1 MQNYLNLIYQNS
13 VIPTVNKP
21 PRVTRKTSTLIDHIL
36 TNSFVITN
44 FKTFIFK
51 IDISDHFP
59 ICFLQPTSR
68 PREGNEVTYMTKRVI
83 NNNAIKLFKQEL
95 YKTSWN
101 DFINNKNPN
110 DVYSYFSH
118 KLIVLYDKYFPKQNI
133 RIHKKIYKTLG

>member
-83 NNNAIKLFKQEL
+83 NNNAIKVFKQKL
-95 YKTSWN
+95 YKTSW
-101 DFINNKNPN
+101 DDVPNNKNPN
-110 DVYSYFSH
+110 DVYSNFSH

-133 RIHKKIYKTLG
+133 RIYKKDL